1 MIELNLLEQKEPLKL
16 PTVLGVDLN
25 ELNFVVIGFAVV
37 FYYVPEAI
45 LKSYFDSELAKERE
59 IITSNNQEIEKIRA
73 EMGKSENTQEQF
85 LFFKKQVEKL
95 QARSKQV
102 DEILKYRTNPRKV
115 LEKIAR
121 SIPEDMWFDS
131 FKIESTSEI
140 TIVGGSYS
148 TRALGEFITVINDS
162 PFFSGSVTPAR
173 QENKIENLDGISVS
187 IDTFELKGK
196 IKNFDMRSFQ

>member
-1 MIELNLLEQKEPLKL
+1 MIELNLLERKEPLKL

-25 ELNFVVIGFAVV
+25 ELNFVVIGISIVL
-37 FYYVPEAI
+37 YYVPEMI
-45 LKSYFDSELAKERE
+45 VKSYFDGEIQKEKD
-59 IITSNNQEIEKIRA
+59 IINTYKQETEKLKN
-73 EMGKSENTQEQF
+73 EMGSSQNSQEQY

-95 QARSKQV
+95 QGRSKQV

-131 FKIESTSEI
+131 FKIEANSEVSI
-140 TIVGGSYS
+140 TGGSYS
-148 TRALGEFITVINDS
+148 SRALGEFITVINDS
-162 PFFSGSVTPAR
+162 PFFGGSITPAR
-173 QENKIENLDGISVS
+173 QENKTETFEGSAVS
-187 IDTFELKGK
+187 YDSFELKGK